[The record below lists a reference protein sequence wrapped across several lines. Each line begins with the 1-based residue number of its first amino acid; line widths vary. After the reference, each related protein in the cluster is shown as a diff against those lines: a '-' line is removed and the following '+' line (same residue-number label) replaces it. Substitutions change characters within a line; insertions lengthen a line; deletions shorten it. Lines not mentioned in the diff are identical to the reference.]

1 MSLFKAFSNLKI
13 RYKLLL
19 SYTLVF
25 LIAFTLA
32 SSIIYFLVRNNIKS
46 NIESELQ
53 NTTSTI
59 LSMVRS
65 SASVSIRN
73 YLRGV
78 AEKNNDLA
86 KRYYQM
92 HKQGKITEKEAK
104 KRVKDNMLAQEIGK
118 TGYLYCID
126 SNGVIQV
133 HPEEELLG
141 EDLSSFDFIREQK
154 RRRNGYLEYDWKNPG
169 DEKRRPKA
177 LYMTYFEPWDW
188 IISASSYRE
197 EFEEL
202 INVQDF
208 RESILSV
215 QFGETGYSF
224 IIDSKGEF
232 IVHPVLEGKNIDDI
246 ENEKARSHIKQICRE
261 KSGKII
267 YSWSNPEEKD
277 SRKKLV
283 IFNYI
288 PELDWIVAS
297 SSYLEEFYSPLSS
310 MKRIFAG
317 TIGVF
322 AFLILLVSFKLS
334 SSITE
339 PLRELMQQFS
349 RSLEE
354 REPVSRIR
362 PRSNDEVGMLA
373 NYFNRFT
380 DKLNRYSDNLK
391 SEIRERKKAEEEIRK
406 SEAKYRE
413 LVQNANSI
421 ILRIDTKGRIT
432 FINEFAQNFFGY
444 SESEILGKQGIGT
457 IMPEI
462 DSSGSDTR
470 KIMDKIARNPESYQ
484 YLETENMRRNGEK
497 VMVAWTN
504 KAIRGESGEITEF
517 LCIGHDITEAMEAE
531 FEMSRVRHLLRNIVD
546 FMPSVLVG
554 LNTEG
559 KVNQWNQEA
568 ARITGIIPE
577 QAYGKEVESVL
588 PQLREHMQMINRA
601 LQEQEAQ
608 KTEKAIFN
616 ILSEERYVDI
626 MVYPILFESIEGT
639 VIRIDDIT
647 ERVRMEEM
655 MIQTEKMMS
664 VGGLAA
670 GMAHEI
676 NNPLGG
682 ILQSTQNI
690 FRRLSEELPANQD
703 TARELGTDLET
714 VKKYLEQRKILQ
726 FLESINHS
734 GQRASKIVNNMLTF
748 SKSGE
753 SEMITLEMSELL
765 EQTVELATHD
775 YDLKKKYDFR
785 NIDIIK
791 DFEQGIPP
799 VPCVPTEIEQV
810 ILNLLRNAAQAMH
823 QNTTGSREPYIVLS
837 LRQQGQKVLIEVRD
851 NGPGMEE
858 EVKKRV
864 FEPFFSTKEV
874 GVGTGLGLSVAYFII
889 TNNHKGSM
897 TVSSSPNR
905 GTKFSITLPLN

>member
-1 MSLFKAFSNLKI
+1 MRLFQSFSNLRI

-46 NIESELQ
+46 SIENELQ

-65 SASVSIRN
+65 SASVSIKN

-78 AEKNNDLA
+78 AEKNRDLA
-86 KRYYQM
+86 NRYYQM
-92 HKQGKITEKEAK
+92 HKQGKISEKEAK
-104 KRVKDNMLAQEIGK
+104 EKVKDNFLAQSIGK

-126 SNGVIQV
+126 SDGVIKV
-133 HPEEELLG
+133 HPKEGVLG
-141 EDLSSFDFIREQK
+141 KDLSSHEFIKKQK
-154 RRRNGYLEYDWKNPG
+154 RRKTGYLEYQWKNPG

-177 LYMTYFEPWDW
+177 LYMTYFAPWDW
-188 IISASSYRE
+188 IISASSYRN

-202 INVQDF
+202 INVEDF

-224 IIDSKGEF
+224 VINGNGEF
-232 IVHPVLEGKNIDDI
+232 IVHPALQGRNISEI
-246 ENEKARSHIKQICRE
+246 ENKKAKSHIKQIFRE

-267 YSWSNPEEKD
+267 YPWSNPGEKE

-297 SSYLEEFYSPLSS
+297 SSYLEEFYSPLTNIR
-310 MKRIFAG
+310 RIFLG
-317 TIGVF
+317 TIGIFAVF
-322 AFLILLVSFKLS
+322 ILLVSFKLS

-349 RSLEE
+349 RSVDEK
-354 REPVSRIR
+354 EPINRIE

-373 NYFNRFT
+373 NYFNMFT
-380 DKLNRYSDNLK
+380 EKLNRYSNNLK
-391 SEIRERKKAEEEIRK
+391 SEIWERKKAEEEIRK

-432 FINEFAQNFFGY
+432 FFNEFAQNFFGY
-444 SESEILGKQGIGT
+444 SESEILGEQGIGT

-462 DSSGSDTR
+462 DSHGRKTR
-470 KIMDKIARNPESYQ
+470 KILDKISRNPEDYQ
-484 YLETENMRRNGEK
+484 YLETENMRRNGET

-504 KAIRGESGEITEF
+504 KAIHGESGDITEY
-517 LCIGHDITEAMEAE
+517 LCIGHDITQAKEAE
-531 FEMSRVRHLLRNIVD
+531 FEMFRVRHLLKNIVD
-546 FMPSVLVG
+546 SMPSVLVG
-554 LNTEG
+554 LDTEG
-559 KVNQWNQEA
+559 KINQWNQEA
-568 ARITGIIPE
+568 ARITGITPE
-577 QAYGKEVESVL
+577 HAYGEELERVL
-588 PQLREHMQMINRA
+588 PQLKEHMGMINLAVR
-601 LQEQEAQ
+601 EQEPQ
-608 KTEKAIFN
+608 KIEKAIFSIDN
-616 ILSEERYVDI
+616 EERYVDI

-639 VIRIDDIT
+639 VIRVDDIT
-647 ERVRMEEM
+647 ERVRMEEI

-690 FRRLSEELPANQD
+690 FRRISEELPANLE
-703 TARELGTDLET
+703 TARELGTDLQT
-714 VKKYLEQRKILQ
+714 VKNYLEQRKILQ

-748 SKSGE
+748 SKNVE
-753 SEMITLEMSELL
+753 SEFTTLDLSELL
-765 EQTVELATHD
+765 EQTVELANHD
-775 YDLKKKYDFR
+775 YDLRKKYDFR

-791 DFEQGIPP
+791 DIEQDISA

-810 ILNLLRNAAQAMH
+810 VLNLLRNAAQAIH
-823 QNTTGSREPYIVLS
+823 QGTAEGKHPYIVLS
-837 LRQQGQKVLIEVRD
+837 LREQNSSVLIEVRD

-858 EVKKRV
+858 DVRKRV

-889 TNNHKGSM
+889 TNNHKGTM
-897 TVSSSPNR
+897 TVSSSPGK
-905 GTKFSITLPLN
+905 GTRFTITLPLN